1 VLVRGSVGT
10 GYKAPSVF
18 QVKAQRQKFGVS
30 GGSVDCTSPDAAGVT
45 LAQVASSLGAQC
57 LDGQLDVIAAGNA
70 DLKPERSTQATLG
83 VRLEPTAQFSF
94 GADWWTVGIRDA
106 IGQIDQNAILG
117 DYTRYASSFTTSVS
131 SATGQTLLA
140 LYQPNVNQG
149 KEWRTGID
157 FDVTGRTRVAAGV
170 QLNSQLNAT
179 WMLRDS
185 YQLIEDG
192 PYASSLGRVGDNG
205 AVTFRWQAR
214 WVNTLAIGA
223 WQHTLV
229 LNYKSGYHDYDVAAA
244 GLANINIVN
253 ADGSIG
259 DAVDTLKRSVSD
271 YLSVDWQSHWQLP
284 RGIDLNIGVLN
295 VFDTDP
301 PRSIAVGGANQGFQ
315 VGYDDR
321 YYDPRGRTVYVNLI
335 YRF

>member
-1 VLVRGSVGT
+1 M
-10 GYKAPSVF
+10 
-18 QVKAQRQKFGVS
+18 
-30 GGSVDCTSPDAAGVT
+30 
-45 LAQVASSLGAQC
+45 ASSLGAQC
-57 LDGQLDVIAAGNA
+57 LSGQLDVIASGNA
-70 DLKPERSTQATLG
+70 ELKPERSTQATLG
-83 VRLEPTAQFSF
+83 VRLEPTPQFSF

-117 DYTRYASSFTTSVS
+117 DYTRYASSFTTAVS

-170 QLNSQLNAT
+170 QLTSQLNAT

-192 PYASSLGRVGDNG
+192 AYSSSLGRVGDNG

-223 WQHTLV
+223 WLHTMV
-229 LNYKSGYHDYDVAAA
+229 LN
-244 GLANINIVN
+244 
-253 ADGSIG
+253 
-259 DAVDTLKRSVSD
+259 
-271 YLSVDWQSHWQLP
+271 
-284 RGIDLNIGVLN
+284 
-295 VFDTDP
+295 
-301 PRSIAVGGANQGFQ
+301 
-315 VGYDDR
+315 
-321 YYDPRGRTVYVNLI
+321 
-335 YRF
+335 

>member
-1 VLVRGSVGT
+1 
-10 GYKAPSVF
+10 
-18 QVKAQRQKFGVS
+18 
-30 GGSVDCTSPDAAGVT
+30 
-45 LAQVASSLGAQC
+45 
-57 LDGQLDVIAAGNA
+57 
-70 DLKPERSTQATLG
+70 
-83 VRLEPTAQFSF
+83 
-94 GADWWTVGIRDA
+94 
-106 IGQIDQNAILG
+106 
-117 DYTRYASSFTTSVS
+117 
-131 SATGQTLLA
+131 
-140 LYQPNVNQG
+140 
-149 KEWRTGID
+149 
-157 FDVTGRTRVAAGV
+157 VAAGV